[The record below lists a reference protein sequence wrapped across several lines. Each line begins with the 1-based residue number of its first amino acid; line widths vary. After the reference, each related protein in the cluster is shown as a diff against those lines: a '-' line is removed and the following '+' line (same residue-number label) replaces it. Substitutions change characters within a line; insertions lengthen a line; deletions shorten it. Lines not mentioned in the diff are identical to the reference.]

1 MKLDEVQITKK
12 IKDYYGL
19 SDEEVDEA
27 LKDSKISN
35 KYSALVQLNNLL
47 SSNIDN
53 EIIATLR
60 RQVKIGRNLF
70 AKGVLILSE
79 IEVSKGRT
87 IEINNSNLNK
97 ILELSLGAERMI
109 RTGSGLEIEALKKI
123 KALQE

>member
-109 RTGSGLEIEALKKI
+109 RTGSGLEIEALKEI
-123 KALQE
+123 KALQG

>member
-1 MKLDEVQITKK
+1 MKLDEVQITKR

-19 SDEEVDEA
+19 SDEEIDEEI
-27 LKDSKISN
+27 KNSKMSN
-35 KYSALVQLNNLL
+35 RYSALIQLKNELD
-47 SSNIDN
+47 SNIDN

-87 IEINNSNLNK
+87 IEINTSNLNK
-97 ILELSLGAERMI
+97 ILELSLGAE
-109 RTGSGLEIEALKKI
+109 
-123 KALQE
+123 